1 MPTYNDSK
9 NIEDREIDLLRN
21 AVDKIES
28 RSGKK
33 VAQSPE
39 VKKIIGGV
47 ERFLREKKLV
57 CYGGTAI
64 NSILPEKYRFYN
76 NDIEVPDYDFYSP
89 NALEDSKELADIF
102 FKMGY
107 NEV

>member
-39 VKKIIGGV
+39 VKKIIGCV
-47 ERFLREKKLV
+47 ERFLREK
-57 CYGGTAI
+57 
-64 NSILPEKYRFYN
+64 NSFVTEELQLIRFFLKSIDFIIMILKFQ
-76 NDIEVPDYDFYSP
+76 IT
-89 NALEDSKELADIF
+89 IF
-102 FKMGY
+102 IHLMH
-107 NEV
+107 